1 MSSTEVYDSL
11 RLHQAEVEA
20 LIADLNRASAKTPG
34 ASKRALKRWP
44 MQFQK
49 CVLTT
54 TTKTTG
60 NVHGVAY
67 PRNLCKKGAAVLS
80 GAFVHPG
87 TACHLSLRSID
98 GSARSIQ
105 GVVRWCRHVKAR
117 AHDLGILF
125 SGSINPR
132 DFFIQHGD
140 ECLFQLEFVDVA
152 QLRGSLVVTDSDIL
166 THKLFQDLLGASAV
180 EMSFTKTGAEC
191 LAMLEQCPDLA
202 IAENELP
209 DMTGLDLLI
218 KAREAGHRTPII
230 LMSQDNDRDLR
241 LAAIGAGAKELL
253 FRPATPETILRG
265 VAEVLMPNDD
275 QKGKD
280 GEASPATQRINC
292 SAPLEA
298 LADLAREA
306 MTTMTAGDVEGGR
319 KRLGRIATSCREF
332 ALPNLA
338 EQADR
343 IAAAAATGVPQSRLV
358 GEIRGLLKEF
368 ETASAACKITPTA
381 AQAKPAS
388 A

>member
-1 MSSTEVYDSL
+1 MSSTEVFDSL
-11 RLHQAEVEA
+11 RLHQAEVEQ
-20 LIADLNRASAKTPG
+20 LIADLNRASAKAPG

-44 MQFQK
+44 MQFQR

-54 TTKTTG
+54 TSKMAG

-80 GAFVHPG
+80 GSFVHPG

-98 GSARSIQ
+98 GTARSIQ

-117 AHDLGILF
+117 AHDLGIMF
-125 SGSINPR
+125 NAAINPR
-132 DFFIQHGD
+132 DFFIQQGD
-140 ECLFQLEFVDVA
+140 ECLFQLEYVDVA
-152 QLRGSLVVTDSDIL
+152 ALRGSLVVADADIL
-166 THKLFQDLLGASAV
+166 THKLFQDVLGSSAI
-180 EMSFTKTGAEC
+180 EMTFAKSGAEC
-191 LAMLEQCPDLA
+191 LSILEQCPDLA
-202 IAENELP
+202 IAEHALP

-230 LMSQDNDRDLR
+230 LMAQDTDKDLR

-265 VAEVLMPNDD
+265 VAEVLMPGQSVAGGDETN
-275 QKGKD
+275 GS
-280 GEASPATQRINC
+280 SPVKINC
-292 SAPLEA
+292 SAPLTA

-306 MTTMTAGDVEGGR
+306 LTTMTSGDVEGGK

-332 ALPNLA
+332 ALPTLA
-338 EQADR
+338 DQADK
-343 IAAAAATGVPQSRLV
+343 IAAAAGSGVPQTRLV

-368 ETASAACKITPTA
+368 ESAATACSITPGDTGE
-381 AQAKPAS
+381 KKG
-388 A
+388 